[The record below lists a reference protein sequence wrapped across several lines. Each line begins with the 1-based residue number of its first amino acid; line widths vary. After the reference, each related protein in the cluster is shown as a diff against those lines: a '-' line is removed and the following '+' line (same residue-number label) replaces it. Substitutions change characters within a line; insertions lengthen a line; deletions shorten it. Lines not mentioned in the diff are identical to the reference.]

1 MNNKDMAH
9 KNETCKLSL
18 RLPLLIISTITIGL
32 FQFHPVTD
40 ILAQPAQSSIKDE
53 NILSLDVADAVYNTN
68 TNVSEFLGSK
78 NISLTP
84 YRMTE
89 EHYFEQGFLK
99 NVGNVTNNQT
109 FLNTYLSDELLI
121 GRSNGTIETPDG
133 QKITWRSSDLGRMMD
148 GQWVFYGI
156 MLFNSTDSESL
167 SLLNN
172 SIGLS
177 RSTTGLNQPEYIWLL
192 E

>member
-18 RLPLLIISTITIGL
+18 RLSLLIISTITMGL
-32 FQFHPVTD
+32 FHFHPVTD
-40 ILAQPAQSSIKDE
+40 ILAQPAQSSIKDQ
-53 NILSLDVADAVYNTN
+53 NILSLDVDDAVYNTN

-84 YRMTE
+84 YRVTE

-121 GRSNGTIETPDG
+121 GRSNGTIETTDG
-133 QKITWRSSDLGRMMD
+133 QKITWTSSDLGRLMD
-148 GQWVFYGI
+148 DQWVFYGI
-156 MLFNSTDSESL
+156 MLFNNTESESL

>member
-1 MNNKDMAH
+1 MNNKDIAH
-9 KNETCKLSL
+9 KNGTCKLSL
-18 RLPLLIISTITIGL
+18 RLSFLIISIITIGL
-32 FQFHPVTD
+32 FHFHPVTD
-40 ILAQPAQSSIKDE
+40 ILAQPAQSSIKDQ

-84 YRMTE
+84 YRVTE

-121 GRSNGTIETPDG
+121 GRSNGTIETTDG
-133 QKITWRSSDLGRMMD
+133 QKITWRSSDLGRLIG

-156 MLFNSTDSESL
+156 MLFNNTESESL